1 MSALELADLE
11 LELADS
17 KADSSID
24 SSTIGVWV
32 WALNHPDSKK
42 LYIIRSYRV
51 IHGYRNLTYFLVEMN
66 SCLFYFGVPV
76 RWIEVRCKNFVNK
89 SKLHV
94 AKAFSFSL
102 L

>member
-32 WALNHPDSKK
+32 WALNQDSKK

-51 IHGYRNLTYFLVEMN
+51 LHGYRNLTYFLVEVK
-66 SCLFYFGVPV
+66 SFYFYFGVPV
-76 RWIEVRCKNFVNK
+76 SWIEVRCKNFVNK

-94 AKAFSFSL
+94 ATAFSFSL